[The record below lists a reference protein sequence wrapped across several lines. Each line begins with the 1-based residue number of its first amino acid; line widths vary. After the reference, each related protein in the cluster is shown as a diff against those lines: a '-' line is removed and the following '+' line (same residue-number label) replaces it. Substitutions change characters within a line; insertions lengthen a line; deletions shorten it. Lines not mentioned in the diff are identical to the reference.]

1 MRLGRFI
8 SNALN
13 GVYKM
18 PLTKNTAHR
27 KDLNAGISDMEHRHF
42 ATIAT
47 FIRELDSGLIPC
59 STDATRKHM
68 AEYFANRLRS
78 TNPRFD
84 RRRFLLACGV
94 DA

>member
-1 MRLGRFI
+1 
-8 SNALN
+8 
-13 GVYKM
+13 M

-27 KDLNAGISDMEHRHF
+27 KDLNAGIGDMQHRHF

-47 FIRELDSGLIPC
+47 IIREMGEGAMPLDRASREMI
-59 STDATRKHM
+59 SHR
-68 AEYFANRLRS
+68 FADRLRS